1 MARSTSARKRLQLAT
16 RASGLSAVVAAVA
29 VSGVSAAHAAPPA
42 TPAASYVITIGT
54 SVPLSSS
61 LKPLADGIDKS
72 VQLAVMQAN
81 AEHLLPNVTFQTRLL
96 DDTVGNNYSPDKD
109 AANARTLIADN
120 TVLAEV
126 GPLNSGAAE
135 ASMPIYN
142 NAGLVQISPANTLPL
157 LTDPSNLAKFQPATA
172 ANPSGSPRTYFR
184 TAATDLFQGAGA
196 ARFAAQVAHFKTVY
210 VTDNKDPYGVGLA
223 GQFKLNATKLGMRVL
238 GSGELEPNQP
248 QMGARSLATVIKNV
262 TGGNVDLVYFGGEFG
277 AGGGAEFLAGAL
289 HRAGMMHTVFMGGD
303 GIYDPGFIKAATPAV
318 ADGDFATS
326 VGYPSIPASNTSIS
340 LPMAARDFATGF
352 QKQFPGVDIA
362 GYNFAAYDG
371 ANVEIQAIVNA
382 VKNGTLKLSASGSG
396 SKANRMAVATAVIAL
411 RGFSGA
417 TGNISFDK
425 NGDTTARIISVY
437 KAVGPNFNFV
447 GYAPG
452 FGGR

>member
-1 MARSTSARKRLQLAT
+1 MARSTSVRKRLQLAT
-16 RASGLSAVVAAVA
+16 KASGLSAVAAAVA
-29 VSGVSAAHAAPPA
+29 VSGVSAAHAARPA
-42 TPAASYVITIGT
+42 TPAAAYTITIGT

-61 LKPLADGIDKS
+61 LKPLADGINKS

-120 TVLAEV
+120 TVLSEV

-142 NAGLVQISPANTLPL
+142 NAGMVQISPANTLPL
-157 LTDPSNLAKFQPATA
+157 LTDPANLAKFQPATA
-172 ANPSGSPRTYFR
+172 AGQGPRTYFR
-184 TAATDLFQGAGA
+184 TAATDFYQGAGA
-196 ARFAAQVAHFKTVY
+196 ARYAAQVAHFKTVY

-277 AGGGAEFLAGAL
+277 AQGGAEFLAGAL

-303 GIYDPGFIKAATPAV
+303 GIYDPAFIKAATPAV
-318 ADGDFATS
+318 ADGAYATS
-326 VGYPSIPASNTSIS
+326 VGYPSIPASNTSIK
-340 LPMAARDFATGF
+340 LPTTARDFVAGF

-371 ANVEIQAIVNA
+371 AAVEIEAIVNA

-396 SKANRMAVATAVIAL
+396 SKANRTAVARAVIAL

>member
-1 MARSTSARKRLQLAT
+1 MRNCT
-16 RASGLSAVVAAVA
+16 A
-29 VSGVSAAHAAPPA
+29 VSSW
-42 TPAASYVITIGT
+42 
-54 SVPLSSS
+54 SS
-61 LKPLADGIDKS
+61 LPPINASFHCPDSWVHYNKS
-72 VQLAVMQAN
+72 VQLAVAQAN
-81 AEHLLPNVTFQTRLL
+81 AKHLLPNVTFQTRLL

-120 TVLAEV
+120 TVLGEV

-172 ANPSGSPRTYFR
+172 AGQGPRTYFR
-184 TAATDLFQGAGA
+184 TAATDLYQGAGA

-223 GQFKLNATKLGMRVL
+223 GQFKLNAAKLGMRVL

-262 TGGNVDLVYFGGEFG
+262 TGGNVDLVYFG